1 MSIPGLCR
9 TVGRGAALGAALLVV
24 AGCAVQPP
32 GPAPV
37 EPSAAPPIPPG
48 QARLWLYRDY
58 QPSVSFNLANISIN
72 GARAASVPAFGP
84 GVYRDVPPGQYR
96 IMPED
101 FVSAPSQGTS
111 VTVGPGDLVYLQI
124 EDNPIVWGDMTVF
137 QKDVFTV
144 RPVSP
149 ARALAQIAVSPR

>member
-1 MSIPGLCR
+1 MPKLRLSRVLMGLAPLAL
-9 TVGRGAALGAALLVV
+9 AACV
-24 AGCAVQPP
+24 AQPA

-37 EPSAAPPIPPG
+37 SPSAAPPIPAG

-58 QPSVSFNLANISIN
+58 QPSVSFNLANISVN
-72 GARAASVPAFGP
+72 GARVASVPAFGP
-84 GVYRDVPPGQYR
+84 GIYHDVPPGEYR

-101 FVSAPSQGTS
+101 FVSAPNQGTT
-111 VTVGPGDLVYLQI
+111 VTVAPGDLVYLQI

-144 RPVSP
+144 RPVP
-149 ARALAQIAVSPR
+149 AAVALAQIAVSPR